1 MTTTTQAELSV
12 HQLRAVVEG
21 YCYEC
26 SCGELYRL
34 ESLAVQC
41 RKCRYY
47 TERGYCTEVY
57 DVVTGTKV
65 YESPTIAC
73 EREREAREA
82 EYRRRAE
89 APFTL
94 GDACPELAQISF

>member
-1 MTTTTQAELSV
+1 MTSTELSV
-12 HQLRAVVEG
+12 HQLRAATGG

-34 ESLAVQC
+34 VSAAVEC

-47 TERGYCTEVY
+47 TDHGYCTEVY
-57 DVVTGTKV
+57 DIVTGTKV
-65 YESPTIAC
+65 YESPVIAN
-73 EREREAREA
+73 EREREVREA
-82 EYRRRAE
+82 EYRRQAE

-94 GDACPELAQISF
+94 GDACPELAQITF